1 MLVLKVYFLLRNLA
15 MLLELKMC
23 SFAARKSQLVEK
35 MCPQLSSSI
44 VILTGLLRIEM
55 IYPVI
60 SRSVFLKYV
69 LFLFYFLF
77 YFMKL
82 RLVRDHNF
90 IKNLSRRR

>member
-1 MLVLKVYFLLRNLA
+1 MLVLKVYLLLRKLA

-35 MCPQLSSSI
+35 MCPRLSSSI

-69 LFLFYFLF
+69 LFFIYYLFSYLLFCFL
-77 YFMKL
+77 L
-82 RLVRDHNF
+82 
-90 IKNLSRRR
+90 